1 MKIIYLLILIT
12 ISYETKNYERFDL
25 YDDTLLTL
33 AEQNKNYLLSFVLSN
48 HTKDETINFFLKIP
62 KSKDYSSENIT
73 FFTLDEIIKLEEI
86 EIPENTF
93 NISLKK
99 NATNDLFYTYFI
111 EHKINNEKQI
121 IFLIDSITSN
131 EKIYAMITKLDESNR
146 YEIQLNEEKK
156 LDLNNKPLFF
166 VSEIQNIKE
175 DINTL
180 YFIFDCEFDLLNN
193 SIIKLNKSN
202 DDYEAFPPIQSTN
215 LVNPLNDVNNII
227 FQLKNGENNY
237 SLYLQIEG
245 KKKSVGVILETEKKG
260 FINLKKVTYNLLINQ
275 TVNYNFI
282 PINVGNQK
290 KLLVIESSS
299 SIDNSYFYVIKQNN
313 NDNLDFYYSYYND
326 PLDSYVRNYDLKKID
341 CETKLSNNE
350 KYNYCNFTYNFPT
363 MKSQLFFYSN
373 SGILNIRNG
382 KLKENFIHANDKFKD
397 NFISNLHYSIGFS
410 NNNESI
416 YMKIIAS
423 TNKKIK
429 FRTYL
434 ISKEINEIFEINEEP
449 IVLNNFYFSL
459 DDETYYYFEYM
470 SNEIYKSLIY
480 DIISNDNCSISFEKT
495 LQSQNSSDYY
505 NISRNEEKEIT
516 NKHKFVFIELNVSE
530 FNIDNEIYLTF
541 SGPNNNKFNNS
552 KFYFVSE
559 SVNNESFNGEQ
570 FISVNCKNSFN
581 ETSFTFYCDF
591 KKKKYDTLKL
601 ILSLKEENVLF
612 KIKNTQNNP
621 IPEEKNDSSYLI
633 IIIIIVAIVLFGLIL
648 IFSFAFRTKRV
659 ESAEIDVNMSI

>member
-62 KSKDYSSENIT
+62 KTKDYSSENIT
-73 FFTLDEIIKLEEI
+73 FFTLDEIIKSEEV

-99 NATNDLFYTYFI
+99 NVSNDLFYTFFI

-166 VSEIQNIKE
+166 VSEIQNIQE
-175 DINTL
+175 DIITL

-215 LVNPLNDVNNII
+215 LITPLNDVNNII

-282 PINVGNQK
+282 PIDVGNQK

-326 PLDSYVRNYDLKKID
+326 LLDSYVRNYDLKKID
-341 CETKLSNNE
+341 CETKSSNNE
-350 KYNYCNFTYNFPT
+350 KYNYCNYTYNFPT

-382 KLKENFIHANDKFKD
+382 KLKENFIHANDQFKD

-434 ISKEINEIFEINEEP
+434 ISKQINEIFEINDEP
-449 IVLNNFYFSL
+449 ITLNNFYFSL

-480 DIISNDNCSISFEKT
+480 DIMSNDNCSISFEKT

-570 FISVNCKNSFN
+570 FISVNCPNSFN

-621 IPEEKNDSSYLI
+621 NPEETNDSSYLI
-633 IIIIIVAIVLFGLIL
+633 TIIIIVAIVLIALIC
-648 IFSFAFRTKRV
+648 IFYFVFRKKRV
-659 ESAEIDVNMSI
+659 ESAEIDINMSI

>member
-62 KSKDYSSENIT
+62 KTKDYSSENIT
-73 FFTLDEIIKLEEI
+73 FFTLDEIIKLEEV

-99 NATNDLFYTYFI
+99 NVSNDLFYTFFI

-131 EKIYAMITKLDESNR
+131 GKIYAMITKLDESNR

-166 VSEIQNIKE
+166 VSEIQNIQE
-175 DINTL
+175 DIITL

-215 LVNPLNDVNNII
+215 LITPLNDVNNII

-260 FINLKKVTYNLLINQ
+260 LINLKKVTYNLLINQ

-326 PLDSYVRNYDLKKID
+326 LLDSYVRNYDLKKID
-341 CETKLSNNE
+341 CETKSSNNE
-350 KYNYCNFTYNFPT
+350 KYNYCNYTYNFPT
-363 MKSQLFFYSN
+363 IKSQLFFYSN

-382 KLKENFIHANDKFKD
+382 KLKENFIHANYKFKD

-480 DIISNDNCSISFEKT
+480 DIMSNDNCSISFEKT
-495 LQSQNSSDYY
+495 SQSQNSSDYY

-621 IPEEKNDSSYLI
+621 NPEETNDSSYLI
-633 IIIIIVAIVLFGLIL
+633 TIIIIVAIVLIALIC
-648 IFSFAFRTKRV
+648 IFYFVFRKKRV
-659 ESAEIDVNMSI
+659 ESAEIDINMSI

>member
-73 FFTLDEIIKLEEI
+73 FFTLDEIVTLEKI

-99 NATNDLFYTYFI
+99 YVSNDLFYTFFI

-166 VSEIQNIKE
+166 VSEIQNIQE
-175 DINTL
+175 DIMTL
-180 YFIFDCEFDLLNN
+180 YFIFECEFDLLNN

-202 DDYEAFPPIQSTN
+202 DIYESFPPIQSTN

-313 NDNLDFYYSYYND
+313 NDNLDFYYSYYNE
-326 PLDSYVRNYDLKKID
+326 PLDSYDRNYDLKKID
-341 CETKLSNNE
+341 CETKSSNNE
-350 KYNYCNFTYNFPT
+350 KYNYCNYTYNFPT

-373 SGILNIRNG
+373 SGTLNIRNG
-382 KLKENFIHANDKFKD
+382 KLKENFIHANDQFKD

-434 ISKEINEIFEINEEP
+434 ISKQINEIFEINDEP
-449 IVLNNFYFSL
+449 ITLNNFYFSL
-459 DDETYYYFEYM
+459 DDETYFYFEYM

-505 NISRNEEKEIT
+505 NLSRNEEKEIT

-570 FISVNCKNSFN
+570 FISVNCPNSFN

-601 ILSLKEENVLF
+601 IISLKEENVLF
-612 KIKNTQNNP
+612 KIQNTQTNNK
-621 IPEEKNDSSYLI
+621 PEGTNDSSFI
-633 IIIIIVAIVLFGLIL
+633 IKIIIIVAIVLIALFC
-648 IFSFAFRTKRV
+648 IFYFVFRTKRV

>member
-12 ISYETKNYERFDL
+12 ISYETKNYEKFNL
-25 YDDTLLTL
+25 HDDTLLTL

-62 KSKDYSSENIT
+62 KTKDYSSENIT
-73 FFTLDEIIKLEEI
+73 FFTLDEIIKLEEV

-99 NATNDLFYTYFI
+99 NVSNDLFYTYFI

-166 VSEIQNIKE
+166 VSEIQNIQE
-175 DINTL
+175 DIITL

-215 LVNPLNDVNNII
+215 LITPLNDVNNII

-313 NDNLDFYYSYYND
+313 NDNLDFYYSYYNE
-326 PLDSYVRNYDLKKID
+326 PLDSYDRNYDLKKID
-341 CETKLSNNE
+341 CESKSSNNE
-350 KYNYCNFTYNFPT
+350 KYNYCNYTYNFPT

-373 SGILNIRNG
+373 SGTLNIRNG
-382 KLKENFIHANDKFKD
+382 KLKENFIHANDQFKD

-559 SVNNESFNGEQ
+559 NVNNESFNGEQ

-621 IPEEKNDSSYLI
+621 NPEETNDSSYLI
-633 IIIIIVAIVLFGLIL
+633 TIIIIVAIVLIALIC
-648 IFSFAFRTKRV
+648 IFYFVFRKKRV
-659 ESAEIDVNMSI
+659 ESAEIDINMSI

>member
-12 ISYETKNYERFDL
+12 ISYETKNYEKFNL
-25 YDDTLLTL
+25 HDDTLLTL

-73 FFTLDEIIKLEEI
+73 FFTLDEIVPLEEI
-86 EIPENTF
+86 KIPENTF

-99 NATNDLFYTYFI
+99 NVSNDLFYTYFI

-341 CETKLSNNE
+341 CETKSSNNE

-373 SGILNIRNG
+373 SGTLNIRNG
-382 KLKENFIHANDKFKD
+382 KLKENFIHANDQFKD

-621 IPEEKNDSSYLI
+621 IPEETNDSSYLI

>member
-12 ISYETKNYERFDL
+12 ISYETKNYEKFNL
-25 YDDTLLTL
+25 HDDTLLTL

-73 FFTLDEIIKLEEI
+73 FFTLDEIVPLEEI
-86 EIPENTF
+86 KIPENTF

-99 NATNDLFYTYFI
+99 NVSNDLFYTYFI

-282 PINVGNQK
+282 PIDVGNQK

-341 CETKLSNNE
+341 CETKSSNNE
-350 KYNYCNFTYNFPT
+350 KYNYCNYTYNFPT

-373 SGILNIRNG
+373 SGTLNIRNG
-382 KLKENFIHANDKFKD
+382 KLKENFIHANDQFKD

-621 IPEEKNDSSYLI
+621 IPEETNDSSYLI